1 MFKVTSWM
9 GSRILPVIPFI
20 FMKAIVLFWQAARRS
35 CRLPAWLCYTCRQRV
50 REYCLTLLAG
60 VKETIY
66 CLDEDILKNMRLPF
80 LKQPPSSNTLT
91 LYIKCGSIF
100 LLFLFSVLVVACG
113 SNASGVGLGQPPV
126 TVTINLN
133 GNSPT
138 PSLQPYYCTTWV
150 TSTTPGIN
158 NGGIVPVYAK
168 FVQMVSGNPQGV
180 DQASAVANVAWPD
193 GNTATVN
200 ATTTA
205 DGLAV
210 FAVSTANRGADVGR
224 FTFVT
229 VTFSKPG
236 VPSCAVTG
244 NQAAFFVL
252 SYVTPTVTT
261 SPTVVPTVTPTPC
274 GVQPGNIPNIP
285 LRKTPTPTPPPTP
298 SPTPSPTPCG

>member
-1 MFKVTSWM
+1 M
-9 GSRILPVIPFI
+9 
-20 FMKAIVLFWQAARRS
+20 
-35 CRLPAWLCYTCRQRV
+35 PAWLCYTCRQRV
-50 REYCLTLLAG
+50 YEYCLALLVG
-60 VKETIY
+60 VRDTIY
-66 CLDEDILKNMRLPF
+66 CCDGDILKHMRIPF
-80 LKQPPSSNTLT
+80 LKQPARSHTLT
-91 LYIKCGSIF
+91 LSVKCGSIF

-113 SNASGVGLGQPPV
+113 SNASGVGLGQPQV
-126 TVTINLN
+126 TVTIDLN
-133 GNSPT
+133 GGSPT

-168 FVQMVSGNPQGV
+168 FVQMVNGNPQGV
-180 DQASAVANVAWPD
+180 DQASAVADVAWPD
-193 GNTATVN
+193 GNTATVT

-210 FAVSTANRGADVGR
+210 FPVSTANRGADIGR

-252 SYVTPTVTT
+252 SYVTPAATA
-261 SPTVVPTVTPTPC
+261 SPPGAPPATATPC
-274 GVQPGNIPNIP
+274 GVHPGNIPNIP
-285 LRKTPTPTPPPTP
+285 LRKTPTPPPP
-298 SPTPSPTPCG
+298 SPTPPLSPTPCG

>member
-1 MFKVTSWM
+1 M
-9 GSRILPVIPFI
+9 RIPGL
-20 FMKAIVLFWQAARRS
+20 KQAAKRN
-35 CRLPAWLCYTCRQRV
+35 T
-50 REYCLTLLAG
+50 
-60 VKETIY
+60 
-66 CLDEDILKNMRLPF
+66 
-80 LKQPPSSNTLT
+80 SS
-91 LYIKCGSIF
+91 LYVKCGAIL
-100 LLFLFSVLVVACG
+100 LLFLFSALIVSCG

-133 GNSPT
+133 GSSPT
-138 PSLQPYYCTTWV
+138 PSLQPYYCTAWV

-168 FVQMVSGNPQGV
+168 FVQMVNGNPQGV
-180 DQASAVANVAWPD
+180 DQASAVADVAWAD
-193 GNTATVN
+193 GNTATVT

-210 FAVSTANRGADVGR
+210 FPVSTANRGADVGH

-252 SYVTPTVTT
+252 SYVTPTVTA
-261 SPTVVPTVTPTPC
+261 SPTGVPTATGTPC
-274 GVQPGNIPNIP
+274 GVQPGATPNIP
-285 LRKTPTPTPPPTP
+285 LRKTPTPTP

>member
-1 MFKVTSWM
+1 MHYCLIPVVGVRKTIYY
-9 GSRILPVIPFI
+9 RYRDILKHMRLPYL
-20 FMKAIVLFWQAARRS
+20 KQAARS
-35 CRLPAWLCYTCRQRV
+35 HTLP
-50 REYCLTLLAG
+50 
-60 VKETIY
+60 
-66 CLDEDILKNMRLPF
+66 LP
-80 LKQPPSSNTLT
+80 
-91 LYIKCGSIF
+91 IKCGSIL
-100 LLFLFSVLVVACG
+100 LLFLFSALVVACG
-113 SNASGVGLGQPPV
+113 SNANGVGLGQPPV

-133 GNSPT
+133 GSSPT

-168 FVQMVSGNPQGV
+168 FVQMVNGNPQGV
-180 DQASAVANVAWPD
+180 DQASAVADVAWPD

-200 ATTTA
+200 ATTTT

-210 FAVSTANRGADVGR
+210 FPVSTANRGADIGR

-252 SYVTPTVTT
+252 SYVTPTVVA
-261 SPTVVPTVTPTPC
+261 SPTGAPTVTATPC

-285 LRKTPTPTPPPTP
+285 LRKTPTPTPSPTP
-298 SPTPSPTPCG
+298 IPSPTPCG